1 MVVWPRKFEP
11 CRQHHAFFWLL
22 NLSRHFV
29 TTAHLVTLPLAAE
42 EQALHGKLVARVS
55 VAETM
60 DWRRICC

>member
-1 MVVWPRKFEP
+1 
-11 CRQHHAFFWLL
+11 
-22 NLSRHFV
+22 LSRHFV